1 LLYFVHTYRDK
12 KLSVSLCV
20 FRAPLQ
26 PDRGLTVLIQEEESS
41 KRLVYR

>member
-1 LLYFVHTYRDK
+1 VLHRLHGSALRDR

-26 PDRGLTVLIQEEESS
+26 QGTIVVSGSDQIGFD
-41 KRLVYR
+41 